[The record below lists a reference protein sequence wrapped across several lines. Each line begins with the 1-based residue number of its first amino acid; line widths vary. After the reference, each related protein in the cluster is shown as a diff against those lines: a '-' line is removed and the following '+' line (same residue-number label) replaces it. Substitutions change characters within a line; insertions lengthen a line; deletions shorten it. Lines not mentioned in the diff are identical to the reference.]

1 VKTLGKYVV
10 RNIVLWKALQ
20 AAKRRNRGRYGEF
33 NINAT
38 DSFLSFRKRDGVYG
52 IE

>member
-1 VKTLGKYVV
+1 M
-10 RNIVLWKALQ
+10 LWKALQ

-33 NINAT
+33 NIGVAVG
-38 DSFLSFRKRDGVYG
+38 FLSFRKRDGVYG